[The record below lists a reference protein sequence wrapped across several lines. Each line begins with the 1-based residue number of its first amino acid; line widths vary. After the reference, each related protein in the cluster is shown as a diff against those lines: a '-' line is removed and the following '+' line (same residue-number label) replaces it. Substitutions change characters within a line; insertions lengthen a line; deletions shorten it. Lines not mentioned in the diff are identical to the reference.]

1 MTRVH
6 AKLSASGAHRWY
18 HCPGSVTLEESFPD
32 RGSVYAA
39 EGTLAHDLA
48 EMILR
53 ERFGHITREQ
63 YEMMRVEH
71 RKKYDD
77 LQARITAD
85 GHPPLDSYEN
95 MERYVQRYVDRVDA
109 NEMVTCENRLLS
121 IEERVDFSPWV
132 PEGFGTA
139 DCVLLDPTL
148 GELTVMDLKYGK
160 GVPVDAKDNLQLA
173 LYALGAFRHLRLLC
187 DINHVILEIVQPRLD
202 AVSQWRITSE
212 ELLAIGEKIKPVA
225 KEAFEGTGRLCEG
238 EHCRFCKAKAR
249 CPERARVMFSAVEE
263 VKAANALELLTP
275 DAMGAYLAKCEGV
288 TAWIKDL
295 EEEALKQI
303 LSGQSVAG
311 YKAVEGRS
319 NRKIT
324 DEKGLAEALMAKGYE
339 EAMIYKPK
347 TLETLTNLERLVGKK
362 DFAALSEG
370 MVVKPKGKPTLVPE
384 ADKRPPYEVE
394 AMFEKVED

>member
-1 MTRVH
+1 MTRAH

-53 ERFGHITREQ
+53 EQFGQIEEER
-63 YEMMRVEH
+63 YETLRAEH
-71 RKKYDD
+71 RRKYDD
-77 LQARITAD
+77 LQARITAE
-85 GHPPLDSYEN
+85 GNSPLDSYEN
-95 MERYVQRYVDRVDA
+95 MEWYALCYVGEVYAREKA
-109 NEMVTCENRLLS
+109 AGENRLLY

-139 DCVLLDPTL
+139 DCVLLDPAS

-160 GVPVDAKDNLQLA
+160 GVPVDVEDNLQLA
-173 LYALGAFRHLRLLC
+173 LYALGAYRHLRLLC
-187 DINHVILEIVQPRLD
+187 DINHVTMVIVQPRLD
-202 AVSQWRITSE
+202 AVSEWRITDK

-225 KEAFEGTGRLCEG
+225 KEAFEGTDRLCEG

-249 CPERARVMFSAVEE
+249 CPERARAMFSAVEE
-263 VKAANALELLTP
+263 VKAEKAPELLTP
-275 DAMGAYLAKCEGV
+275 DAMGDYLAKCEGV

-324 DEKGLAEALMAKGYE
+324 DEKGLANALMAKGYE

-347 TLETLTNLERLVGKK
+347 ALETLTNLERLVGKK

-370 MVVKPKGKPTLVPE
+370 MVAKPKGKPTLVPE
-384 ADKRPPYEVE
+384 TDKRPPYVEE

>member
-1 MTRVH
+1 MTRAH

-32 RGSVYAA
+32 RGSIYAA

-63 YEMMRVEH
+63 YEALKVEH

-77 LQARITAD
+77 LQVRISAD

-95 MERYVQRYVDRVDA
+95 MERFVRRYVSEVYA
-109 NEMVTCENRLLS
+109 SEISAGENSLLY

-139 DCVLLDPTL
+139 DFILLDPAE

-160 GVPVDAKDNLQLA
+160 GVPVDAEDNLQLA
-173 LYALGAFRHLRLLC
+173 LYALGAYHHLRLLC
-187 DINHVILEIVQPRLD
+187 DINHVTMEIVQPRLD
-202 AVSQWRITSE
+202 AVSQWRITDK

-225 KEAFEGTGRLCEG
+225 KEAFEGTDRLCEG

-263 VKAANALELLTP
+263 VKAAKAPELLTP

-324 DEKGLAEALMAKGYE
+324 DEKGLAKALMAKGFE

-347 TLETLTNLERLVGKK
+347 ALETLTNLERLVGKRE
-362 DFAALSEG
+362 FAALSDG